1 MRVWVWF
8 IERLV
13 RLIAV
18 QLFLKIV
25 MVFMILEVL
34 FIWWLITWRR
44 SFSLWALFTLS
55 SFLLTS
61 RTCLFFLF
69 EFSRCLPS
77 FPQEFVG
84 RYATKSQK
92 LLNPLL
98 RCNKIS
104 YLTFN
109 LCFNRFRLYFPR
121 KFSTL
126 STLDW
131 LSRLHPTPCRHICY
145 RPLQFHIFFHLF
157 LSWKSSSI
165 WPKWFLPPT
174 ALTFWRR
181 SQIRSCRILQL
192 RSKTVGKCLVSVG
205 IGSAGAIIRNYWHWF
220 VWPAGSLQYLV
231 CRWQLPFRSRL

>member
-1 MRVWVWF
+1 MQRKLLQGAWNDLHNLHNRVLHFPKDWGWDYENRFTSLWCGHVLTRVWVWF
-8 IERLV
+8 IARLV
-13 RLIAV
+13 RLIAA
-18 QLFLKIV
+18 QLSLRIV

-61 RTCLFFLF
+61 RTFLFFLF
-69 EFSRCLPS
+69 ESSRFLPS
-77 FPQEFVG
+77 FPQEFFD

-131 LSRLHPTPCRHICY
+131 LSRLHPTPCRRICY
-145 RPLQFHIFFHLF
+145 RPPQFHIFCRHF
-157 LSWKSSSI
+157 LSWMSSSI

-174 ALTFWRR
+174 ALTF
-181 SQIRSCRILQL
+181 
-192 RSKTVGKCLVSVG
+192 
-205 IGSAGAIIRNYWHWF
+205 
-220 VWPAGSLQYLV
+220 
-231 CRWQLPFRSRL
+231 